1 MRFIT
6 PVVVDARET
15 VDSHA
20 QAGVRPVVPE
30 TAEEAAVAQVAESS
44 SYCSFVFG
52 TKSCLSMYDGQL
64 IFIDVQ

>member
-20 QAGVRPVVPE
+20 QAGVRPVAPE

-44 SYCSFVFG
+44 SYCSFDFG
-52 TKSCLSMYDGQL
+52 TKAAYRCMMGSLFL
-64 IFIDVQ
+64 